1 MGMPVFVVIF
11 TLVFAIFALRS
22 ITRSFRRNQSLQERR
37 RNDALGDDSWGSV
50 PQVWACRRCR
60 SYNQPH
66 GRFCRMCGTER
77 V

>member
-37 RNDALGDDSWGSV
+37 RNDAFGDDSWGSV
-50 PQVWACRRCR
+50 PNAWVCRRCR
-60 SYNQPH
+60 SPNYPH
-66 GRFCRMCGTER
+66 GRFCRFCGKER
-77 V
+77 A